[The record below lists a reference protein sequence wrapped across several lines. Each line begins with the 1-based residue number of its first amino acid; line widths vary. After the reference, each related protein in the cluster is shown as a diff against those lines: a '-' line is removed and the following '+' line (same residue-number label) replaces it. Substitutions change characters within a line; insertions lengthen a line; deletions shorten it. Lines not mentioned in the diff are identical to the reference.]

1 MINMSE
7 DLLVKHCSPTLAGL
21 KTGNL
26 FNCSCSSE
34 KEAQNFVNTY
44 NKILSKKGIKLI
56 LLNYSNNRALLYL
69 YRKNKLKSDLS
80 TPYAEFLLRMQG
92 YNSIDVESCIA
103 QLKRRVKTSSEFPHE
118 IGLFLGYPP
127 EDVYG
132 FICNKGACSKCTG
145 CWKVYGDE
153 KEALKKFAKFKK
165 CSRIY
170 YLKWKQGFSLEKLT
184 VSA

>member
-26 FNCSCSSE
+26 FNCSCNSE
-34 KEAQNFVNTY
+34 KEAINFVNKY
-44 NKILSKKGIKLI
+44 NKIFLDKGIKLI

-80 TPYAEFLLRMQG
+80 SPYAEFLLKMQG
-92 YNSIDVESCIA
+92 YIGIDVESCII
-103 QLKRRVKTSSEFPHE
+103 QLKRRVKTSKEFPHE

-153 KEALKKFAKFKK
+153 EEALKKFAKFKK

>member
-1 MINMSE
+1 MSE

-34 KEAQNFVNTY
+34 KEAINFVNTY

-103 QLKRRVKTSSEFPHE
+103 QLKRRVKTSCEFPHE
-118 IGLFLGYPP
+118 IGLSSVIPLRMFTVLFATRVLVQSVQVVGKFM
-127 EDVYG
+127 VMR
-132 FICNKGACSKCTG
+132 
-145 CWKVYGDE
+145 
-153 KEALKKFAKFKK
+153 KKP
-165 CSRIY
+165 
-170 YLKWKQGFSLEKLT
+170 
-184 VSA
+184 

>member
-1 MINMSE
+1 MSE

-26 FNCSCSSE
+26 FNCTCSSE
-34 KEAQNFVNTY
+34 KEAVNFVNTY

-103 QLKRRVKTSSEFPHE
+103 QLKRRVKTSSEFPQ
-118 IGLFLGYPP
+118 L
-127 EDVYG
+127 
-132 FICNKGACSKCTG
+132 
-145 CWKVYGDE
+145 
-153 KEALKKFAKFKK
+153 
-165 CSRIY
+165 
-170 YLKWKQGFSLEKLT
+170 
-184 VSA
+184 

>member
-1 MINMSE
+1 MSE
-7 DLLVKHCSPTLAGL
+7 DLIVKHCSPTLAGL
-21 KTGNL
+21 KTANL
-26 FNCSCSSE
+26 FNCCCNSE
-34 KEAQNFVNTY
+34 REAVDFVNTY
-44 NKILSKKGIKLI
+44 NKNFSRKGIKII
-56 LLNYSNNRALLYL
+56 LLKFSNNRALLYV
-69 YRKNKLKSDLS
+69 YRPNKLKSDLAV
-80 TPYAEFLLRMQG
+80 PYATFLLKSHG
-92 YNSIDVESCIA
+92 YPCVNVDECIS
-103 QLKRRVKTSSEFPHE
+103 QLKQRISDSSEFPHE

-132 FICNKGACSKCTG
+132 FICNKGDCSKCTG

-153 KEALKKFAKFKK
+153 KEALKIFAKFKK

>member
-34 KEAQNFVNTY
+34 KEAINFVNTY

-69 YRKNKLKSDLS
+69 YKLKSDLS

-103 QLKRRVKTSSEFPHE
+103 QLKRRVKTSCEFPHE

-153 KEALKKFAKFKK
+153 KEALK
-165 CSRIY
+165 
-170 YLKWKQGFSLEKLT
+170 WKQGFSLEKLT

>member
-1 MINMSE
+1 MSE

-34 KEAQNFVNTY
+34 KEAVNFVNTY

-103 QLKRRVKTSSEFPHE
+103 QLKRRVKLLVNFPTKSDFSSVIPLRMFTV
-118 IGLFLGYPP
+118 LFATRVHVQSVQVVGKFM
-127 EDVYG
+127 VMR
-132 FICNKGACSKCTG
+132 
-145 CWKVYGDE
+145 
-153 KEALKKFAKFKK
+153 KK
-165 CSRIY
+165 R
-170 YLKWKQGFSLEKLT
+170 
-184 VSA
+184 

>member
-1 MINMSE
+1 MSE

-34 KEAQNFVNTY
+34 KEAVNFVNTY

-103 QLKRRVKTSSEFPHE
+103 QLKRRVKLLVNFPTKSDFSSVIPLRMFTV
-118 IGLFLGYPP
+118 LFATRVHVQSVQVVGKFMAMRKKRWKNLQNLRNAL
-127 EDVYG
+127 V
-132 FICNKGACSKCTG
+132 FIT
-145 CWKVYGDE
+145 
-153 KEALKKFAKFKK
+153 
-165 CSRIY
+165 
-170 YLKWKQGFSLEKLT
+170 
-184 VSA
+184 

>member
-1 MINMSE
+1 MSE

-34 KEAQNFVNTY
+34 KEAVNFVNTY

-103 QLKRRVKTSSEFPHE
+103 QLKRRVKTSREFPTKSDFSSV
-118 IGLFLGYPP
+118 IPLRMFTVLFATRVLVQSVQVVGK
-127 EDVYG
+127 
-132 FICNKGACSKCTG
+132 FMAMR
-145 CWKVYGDE
+145 
-153 KEALKKFAKFKK
+153 KKP
-165 CSRIY
+165 
-170 YLKWKQGFSLEKLT
+170 
-184 VSA
+184 